1 MTDNIKVFT
10 GSGSINFR
18 DDAPDQSDVV
28 DPTKLSEEIEKLK
41 SLQSEI
47 KNLEDRIKDLKK
59 DEKHFSCVVIPKL
72 MEDMNLSTI
81 KHKDGSEISVKKIY
95 SATIKADKKA
105 EALQW
110 LRNNGLGDIIKN
122 NITVTFGQGEENK
135 AMAYATL
142 AKGQGY
148 EPSQEEKVHAM
159 TLKVTME
166 DWKEKGNE
174 VPEDLFWTF
183 DGNQTKIKTKS

>member
-1 MTDNIKVFT
+1 M
-10 GSGSINFR
+10 INLR
-18 DDAPDQSDVV
+18 QDAPDQSDII
-28 DPTKLSEEIEKLK
+28 DPQKLSEELEKLRSIQSQILEAENKIKELK
-41 SLQSEI
+41 S
-47 KNLEDRIKDLKK
+47 
-59 DEKHFSCVVIPKL
+59 DEKVQSGIVIPKL
-72 MEDMNLSTI
+72 MEEMNLSTL
-81 KHKDGSEISVKKIY
+81 KLKDGSEVSVKKIY
-95 SATIKADKKA
+95 SATIKAEKKA

-148 EPSQEEKVHAM
+148 EPSQEEKVHAG

-166 DWKEKGNE
+166 DWKNKGNE

-183 DGNQTKIKTKS
+183 DGNQTKIKGKK

>member
-1 MTDNIKVFT
+1 MIDL
-10 GSGSINFR
+10 R
-18 DDAPDQSDVV
+18 QDAPDQSDII
-28 DPTKLSEEIEKLK
+28 DPQKLSEELEKLK
-41 SLQSEI
+41 TIQAQIQKKEEEL
-47 KNLEDRIKDLKK
+47 KDLKS
-59 DEKHFSCVVIPKL
+59 DEKVQSGVVIPKI
-72 MEDMNLSTI
+72 MEEMNLKTLTLR
-81 KHKDGSEISVKKIY
+81 DGSEVSVKKIY

-105 EALQW
+105 EAYQW
-110 LRNNGLGDIIKN
+110 LRDNGLGDIIKN

-148 EPSQEEKVHAM
+148 EPAQEEKVHAM

-166 DWKEKGNE
+166 DWKNKGHD

-183 DGNQTKIKTKS
+183 DGNQTKIKSKK